1 MSQIY
6 INTGNIANDGTGDPL
21 RTAFNDVN
29 TNFTQV
35 FSAGPV
41 GSNIAIAN
49 NTIQVTNSNGNLR
62 LATNGIGVIVPA
74 ANFVPDVPNAR
85 YIGAA
90 TNRFNTIFSQYLNA
104 TTGTFS
110 NNVYISGNLNVV
122 GNTITN
128 NYSNANIANLTL
140 TLAGG
145 SSNAALAN
153 GAGIIVNSA
162 NANFVYNNSANSWN
176 STIAITAPTFI
187 GDGANLTNVNANIN
201 ASNLLGNTLRSTIL
215 FSNLTSFGSIASISA
230 TGNISTTG
238 NVYANTI
245 TANVINGT
253 FVGDGGNLTN
263 LTANAIVGNVPFAL
277 NANSA
282 YTANLAALATQAIN
296 ADTALFAINANLAAF
311 ANVATSAQTA
321 NTASYSVQSDN
332 ANSAVVAGMAY
343 QIAPTANIS
352 VVGNI
357 TTSSYFIGNGSQL
370 TGITA
375 AADTG
380 NIGFTGDTIYDLNG
394 INLQNSDSTHG
405 PTAAII
411 IPANGDTDAILLNN
425 IYGNVILQSG
435 DNANPTATWLF
446 NNDGN
451 LTLPSNIASINYAN
465 GQPYGGSGGTANTG
479 NVTFDDINIIGTGNL
494 HLQPDPTNAASYLDV
509 FLTSGPDLHLVASAN
524 ANLILGKD
532 NDANVLVSWDGNVY
546 VQSWSQDTGNVGGIW
561 TFGGDGGTIFPTLST
576 QRGDNPSGTITGQTL
591 LFGDSTQ
598 EAIISTPDGSNANGI
613 NSQRLVINPGK
624 GEDSNGGE
632 GGDIYLWAGR
642 GGDNSGSGGDV
653 KIRGGQGMGQYGSAG
668 YLRIEAGDSQ
678 DLGDAGFIEITGGQ
692 GGNTYGGLVAITGGQ
707 GGNGSGGD
715 VALAGG
721 YGINEAGGDITI
733 NGGGSSNGLAEY
745 GNIYIGSGASTWTFN
760 NTGNLTLPDI
770 ANPSIN
776 FANGQP
782 YGSYTLPLATNSTVG
797 GVALGNGFTLNA
809 SNQVSTSSLYNTN
822 LTQPTQHYAL
832 SVDTNGVVI
841 LPDQSIIDGSTLRA
855 IAGSYAGLTTNDGE
869 NSWMWVDANGAYIAT
884 QYSETGNSHQW
895 TFDNTGTTTFPTG
908 GLISNY
914 PGATGANNDSWFV
927 TPGNGTGGVS
937 SQDGQQ
943 YIQVNDDLFVEI
955 GTGYGTANAFVWQFG
970 LDGTFAT
977 SGNINTTGNVNAAGN
992 VSANIFVLNDAG
1004 NATYSVIQQNQNS
1017 PYGSQAYGIQL
1028 LTTTDDANVFGSIS
1042 AGPDYVTLQSTNAGN
1057 ANVIAQGGYGVTIST
1072 SNATGAAIKEWSF
1085 VSSGDTYFPGSL
1097 DTDGNILSQ
1106 GEVSAIGNITTDGY
1120 FVGTFVGN
1128 VTGNFVIP
1136 GANTQVVFNT
1146 NGNADA
1152 TAGMTFVKGS
1162 NLFTVLGTVSAQGN
1176 VQAGN
1181 ILTSNIISAG
1191 GNITGAYFIGN
1202 GSQLT
1207 NLPAP
1212 TVTQDITSNGYM
1224 SLMTYD
1230 GNIKYVNNATVEP
1243 SSGNLHVAGNIS
1255 AVGNISANNIGNVA
1269 TLNLN
1274 GNGNTVLYGNG
1285 VFAAVTGGGGNANTG
1300 NVTFDDIN
1308 IIGTGNLH
1316 LQPDPANAASYLD
1329 IFLTSGPDLHIASN
1343 DGSLILGEDAG
1354 ANVMVGVSPIG
1365 NVSIQSWNGYTST
1378 ANVWNFGTDGYLTF
1392 PRDVAGNTDPYL
1404 LIQGGPTPTISSVD
1418 VSLAGPANLDIV
1430 SNFAVFSGFNGNT
1443 VSIYA
1448 DDGEISSTA
1457 NLQIWANS
1465 GGNTE
1470 YSWTFDNT
1478 GNLTTSSNLVIGPG
1492 PGGGSSVL
1500 QYDAALQILGEGA
1513 NSVVQMGW
1521 TANQS
1526 APDSVTTIAMNYPGG
1541 GEGNVLIAVG
1551 NNATTV
1557 NYWLFDNTGNLRLPG
1572 NTFAVNYAN
1581 GTQVSI
1587 GGGGNASTGNV
1598 TFDNQIVIG
1607 TGDGFGDGGLYLA
1620 VGPTSVANLQ
1630 YLQVRGGDVATHI
1643 HLDTGNSDFYDQ
1655 YFGNDGKYVKLEAGA
1670 EGNVVIG
1677 TDGDGYN
1684 WTFDDTGN
1692 LTVPG
1697 NIKTTII
1704 GPAFSSNVTD
1714 VDTTTTPGLVIIGL
1728 ADNVFTTGAQGQ
1740 VTITGVVGT
1749 TEANGTWYYQTV
1761 ETNAI
1766 QLFSDPGFTIPVNG
1780 TLWTAYVS
1788 GGLAVAQ
1795 DYYRNLSITGGAV
1808 SIVNSAG
1815 NAWTFGSA
1823 GNLLLAP
1830 QNVSGGAGESAI
1842 LSGTRKIINGQYSG
1856 ASYGYSAVLAA
1867 GGTPTVAYTATNE
1880 YVQSVRL
1887 TFAVES
1893 IGVAPQWEQFDVV
1906 ATKSL
1911 DTAEVNFVV
1920 SNRIKARSS
1929 IPDTVVTA
1937 SYGSA
1942 NEIEIILTLAAGQ
1955 TSGWSSFDA
1964 VEFGLMFN

>member
-1 MSQIY
+1 MSQII
-6 INTGNIANDGTGDPL
+6 INTGNIANDGTGAPL
-21 RTAFNDVN
+21 RTAFNDTN
-29 TNFTQV
+29 NNFTQV
-35 FSAGPV
+35 FNAGPV

-62 LATNGIGVIVPA
+62 LATNGVGVIVPA

-85 YIGAA
+85 YIGTA
-90 TNRFNTIFSQYLNA
+90 TNRFNTVFSQYLNA

-128 NYSNANIANLTL
+128 NYSTANIANLTL
-140 TLAGG
+140 ILAGN
-145 SSNAALAN
+145 SSNAALSN
-153 GAGIIVNSA
+153 GAGIVVNRA
-162 NANFVYNNSANSWN
+162 NANFVYNYSANTWN
-176 STIAITAPTFI
+176 STISITAPTFI
-187 GDGANLTNVNANIN
+187 GDGSNLTNVNAVIN
-201 ASNLLGNTLRSTIL
+201 ANTLTGNTLQSSII
-215 FSNLTSFGSIASISA
+215 FSNLTSFGSVIGISA

-238 NVYANTI
+238 NVYANAI

-253 FVGDGGNLTN
+253 FVGNGSSLTN

-277 NANSA
+277 NANAA

-343 QIAPTANIS
+343 QLSPTANIS
-352 VVGNI
+352 VTGNI
-357 TTSSYFIGNGSQL
+357 TTSGYFIGNGSQL
-370 TGITA
+370 TGVTA
-375 AADTG
+375 IPDTG
-380 NIGFTGDTIYDLNG
+380 NIGFDGDTIYDING
-394 INLQNSDSTHG
+394 INLQNSDLAHG

-411 IPANGDTDAILLNN
+411 IPANGDTDPILLNN

-435 DNANPTATWLF
+435 DNASPTATWLF

-465 GQPYGGSGGTANTG
+465 GQPYGGSGGNANTG
-479 NVTFDDINIIGTGNL
+479 NVTFDNQAVIGTGDEYGDSGL
-494 HLQPDPTNAASYLDV
+494 YLAP
-509 FLTSGPDLHLVASAN
+509 GAN
-524 ANLILGKD
+524 S
-532 NDANVLVSWDGNVY
+532 VGNVQY
-546 VQSWSQDTGNVGGIW
+546 LRVRGGDFPTHIHLDTGDNGYFDQYFGDDGKYVKLESGGNILIGTNNHNW
-561 TFGGDGGTIFPTLST
+561 AFDTDGGTIFPTLST

-591 LFGDSTQ
+591 LFGDATQ
-598 EAIISTPDGSNANGI
+598 EAIISTPDGSNTDGI
-613 NSQRLVINPGK
+613 NSQRLVINPGQ
-624 GEDSNGGE
+624 GYDSGE

-642 GGDNSGSGGDV
+642 GGNNNGSGGDV
-653 KIRGGQGMGQYGSAG
+653 KIRGGFAPADGTGGYIRMDGGESQG
-668 YLRIEAGDSQ
+668 
-678 DLGDAGFIEITGGQ
+678 LGAPGFIEITGGQ
-692 GGNTYGGLVAITGGQ
+692 GGAYGGYVQITGGV
-707 GGNGSGGD
+707 GGNGTGGAVD
-715 VALAGG
+715 IIGG
-721 YGINEAGGDITI
+721 YGIQGPGADVTI
-733 NGGGSSNGLAEY
+733 SGGGSSNGLAEY
-745 GNIYIGSGASTWTFN
+745 GNIYIGSGASNWAFTNNGVTAFPSHTINPGNDLDLKILTQSSGNAYTEVDQQSNQWVVQTGDDTTDTNPAFAIIGTDLITTDEPVVFIQTQKGSDGIIQTWEFGRF
-760 NTGNLTLPDI
+760 GNLTLPDI

-776 FANGQP
+776 YANGQP

-809 SNQVSTSSLYNTN
+809 SNQVTTSALFNTN
-822 LTQPTQHYAL
+822 LTQDYAL
-832 SVDTNGVVI
+832 SIDTNGVVI
-841 LPDQSIIDGSTLRA
+841 LPDQSIINGSTLRA

-914 PGATGANNDSWFV
+914 PGIPGANTDSWFV

-977 SGNINTTGNVNAAGN
+977 PGNVSTNGNVNAAGN
-992 VSANIFVLNDAG
+992 VGANIFVLNDAG
-1004 NATYSVIQQNQNS
+1004 SNTTSIIQRNQNP
-1017 PYGSQAYGIQL
+1017 PYGSEQYGIEL
-1028 LTTTDDANVFGSIS
+1028 LTTTDDANVFSSIS

-1085 VSSGDTYFPGSL
+1085 VSSGDAYFPGTL
-1097 DTDGNILSQ
+1097 DIDGNILSQ

-1162 NLFTVLGTVSAQGN
+1162 NIFTVLGTVSARGN

-1181 ILTSNIISAG
+1181 ILTANTISAG
-1191 GNITGAYFIGN
+1191 GNVLGVNFIGN
-1202 GSQLT
+1202 L
-1207 NLPAP
+1207 
-1212 TVTQDITSNGYM
+1212 SNGASRIHM
-1224 SLMTYD
+1224 A
-1230 GNIKYVNNATVEP
+1230 N
-1243 SSGNLHVAGNIS
+1243 SGNVEIDVGGFGTKVMTVSPALVSVTGNVVSGNIS
-1255 AVGNISANNIGNVA
+1255 AIGNISANNIGNVA

-1274 GNGNTVLYGNG
+1274 GDGNTVLYGNG
-1285 VFAAVTGGGGNANTG
+1285 VFAAVTGGSGNANTG
-1300 NVTFDDIN
+1300 NVTFDNIN

-1418 VSLAGPANLDIV
+1418 ASLAGPANLAIV
-1430 SNFAVFSGFNGNT
+1430 SNYLDLSGYSGAK
-1443 VSIYA
+1443 VAIYA
-1448 DDGEISSTA
+1448 DGGEILGDANLVLTA
-1457 NLQIWANS
+1457 NAA
-1465 GGNTE
+1465 GNTTS
-1470 YSWTFDNT
+1470 SWTFN
-1478 GNLTTSSNLVIGPG
+1478 
-1492 PGGGSSVL
+1492 
-1500 QYDAALQILGEGA
+1500 
-1513 NSVVQMGW
+1513 
-1521 TANQS
+1521 
-1526 APDSVTTIAMNYPGG
+1526 
-1541 GEGNVLIAVG
+1541 
-1551 NNATTV
+1551 
-1557 NYWLFDNTGNLRLPG
+1557 
-1572 NTFAVNYAN
+1572 
-1581 GTQVSI
+1581 
-1587 GGGGNASTGNV
+1587 
-1598 TFDNQIVIG
+1598 
-1607 TGDGFGDGGLYLA
+1607 
-1620 VGPTSVANLQ
+1620 
-1630 YLQVRGGDVATHI
+1630 
-1643 HLDTGNSDFYDQ
+1643 
-1655 YFGNDGKYVKLEAGA
+1655 
-1670 EGNVVIG
+1670 
-1677 TDGDGYN
+1677 
-1684 WTFDDTGN
+1684 
-1692 LTVPG
+1692 
-1697 NIKTTII
+1697 
-1704 GPAFSSNVTD
+1704 
-1714 VDTTTTPGLVIIGL
+1714 
-1728 ADNVFTTGAQGQ
+1728 
-1740 VTITGVVGT
+1740 
-1749 TEANGTWYYQTV
+1749 
-1761 ETNAI
+1761 
-1766 QLFSDPGFTIPVNG
+1766 
-1780 TLWTAYVS
+1780 
-1788 GGLAVAQ
+1788 
-1795 DYYRNLSITGGAV
+1795 
-1808 SIVNSAG
+1808 
-1815 NAWTFGSA
+1815 SA

-1842 LSGTRKIINGQYSG
+1842 LAGTRKIINGQYSG

-1911 DTAEVNFVV
+1911 EVSGGVNFVV
-1920 SNRIKARSS
+1920 SNRIKGRSS

-1937 SYGSA
+1937 SFGSA
-1942 NEIEIILTLAAGQ
+1942 NEIEISLNLDAGQ

-1964 VEFGLMFN
+1964 VEFGLLFN